1 MQIKSQNREKNT
13 VIIEIEA
20 EHAALATAR
29 EKALAQASREVKI
42 QGFRPG
48 KAPKDMVE
56 RAINSEFLDNQAAQD
71 LISDLYPEIIKE
83 SKIEPVDYPKVEIV
97 QQKKD
102 QPFIFK
108 LTIDVYP
115 EIKLGKYKGLKADKT
130 KVDVTEDDV
139 IKILGN
145 LQKRFTTKK
154 EDGTVETLPLD
165 DEFAR
170 KVSRHGTL
178 AELKEEVRES
188 MLKDRQGQAEAEVK
202 DKLVAEAS
210 SNAELEMP
218 SGMVEREVDIMIDE
232 LRASISRSGLN
243 FEDYLKA
250 IKKEESAMRDDLR
263 KTAEMRVK
271 GKVVLREI
279 AKVEKLE
286 IKEEELEDE
295 YKLIANSSGEKIED
309 LKKRLDSHALE
320 YITDYLLRRKALDF
334 ILEKAKITEV
344 EPKQEEP
351 KKEDAQ

>member
-1 MQIKSQNREKNT
+1 MQIKTQNREKNT

-29 EKALAQASREVKI
+29 DKALAEASREVKI

-48 KAPKDMVE
+48 KAPKEMVE
-56 RAINSEFLDNQAAQD
+56 RAINPEFIDNQAAQN
-71 LISDLYPEIIKE
+71 LISDLYPEVIKE
-83 SKIEPVDYPKVEIV
+83 ASIDPVDYPKVEIV

-115 EIKLGKYKGLKADKT
+115 EIKLGNYKGLKAEKT
-130 KVDVTEDDV
+130 KVEVTDEDIDKV
-139 IKILGN
+139 LAN
-145 LQKRFTTKK
+145 LQKRMAVKK
-154 EDGTVETLPLD
+154 EDGSLDEPTLD
-165 DEFAR
+165 DEFAK
-170 KVSRHGTL
+170 KVSRHQTL
-178 AELKEEVRES
+178 EDLKKEVNEG

-210 SNAELEMP
+210 SHAEVEMP
-218 SGMVEREVDIMIDE
+218 KGMVDREVDIMIDE
-232 LRASISRSGLN
+232 LRSSISRSGLN

-279 AKVEKLE
+279 AKVEKIE
-286 IKEEELEDE
+286 VKEEELEDE
-295 YKLIANSSGEKIED
+295 YKLIANSSGEKIDD

-334 ILEKAKITEV
+334 ILEKAKITE
-344 EPKQEEP
+344 
-351 KKEDAQ
+351 KEVA